1 MFSSYNNWNG
11 GSPRDSEIEI
21 HKMKTQEMRNDTHHY
36 YEPEVPDFDKNKNDY
51 YDQFEKKQGQ
61 FPWRRFFAR
70 SLDLTIYSTIFET
83 IAALGFRINILET
96 GFIYNV
102 ISILLTLVFMIFVEA
117 FLLSRFGTTPGKCI
131 FGIKVTTKDG
141 HNITFIEGLER
152 TFGVIRYGLGFQ
164 IPFYDLY
171 RQYKSYQD
179 CRDGWQLE
187 WDRDFQ
193 ITLQDKKKLRIVL
206 FLAVNAILILLSLG
220 VYQLSTLSVHRGEL
234 TVEEF
239 CENYNAYARFFKFES
254 DILLPDGT
262 WQLKTETDSYTID
275 LYEYDNPDFEFLV
288 EDGILKGVGFE
299 IHKTN
304 EDKNNPYVHSDYGKE
319 ILLATLSYLRAQ
331 DNYNPCHDKSTSLIE
346 DMLENLD
353 KDHSFRAYDV
363 DVNYNIDVTGYY
375 STGFGY
381 WPEEGKDC
389 SIRISFKIQKVE

>member
-11 GSPRDSEIEI
+11 ASPRDSEFEQ
-21 HKMKTQEMRNDTHHY
+21 KQE
-36 YEPEVPDFDKNKNDY
+36 P
-51 YDQFEKKQGQ
+51 

-70 SLDLTIYSTIFET
+70 SLDLTIYSTIFEA

-102 ISILLTLVFMIFVEA
+102 ISTVLTLVFMILAEG
-117 FLLSRFGTTPGKCI
+117 FLLSRFGTTFGKWI

-141 HNITFIEGLER
+141 HKITFTEGIER
-152 TFGVIRYGLGFQ
+152 TYGVIRYGLGFQ

-179 CRDGWQLE
+179 CRDCWQLE

-206 FLAVNAILILLSLG
+206 FITVNATLILLSLG
-220 VYQLSTLSVHRGEL
+220 VYQLSTLPVHRGEL

-262 WQLKTETDSYTID
+262 WQQKTETDSYTMD
-275 LYEYDNPDFEFLV
+275 LYEYDNPDFEFVV

-299 IHKTN
+299 IHETN
-304 EDKNNPYVHSDYGKE
+304 EDKNNPYVHSYYGKE

-331 DNYNPCHDKSTSLIE
+331 DNYNPFHDKSASLIE
-346 DMLENLD
+346 NMIENLD
-353 KDHSFRAYDV
+353 MDHSFRAYDV
-363 DVNYNIDVTGYY
+363 DVDYNIDVTGYY

-381 WPEEGKDC
+381 WPEEDKDG
-389 SIRISFKIQKVE
+389 SIRITFKIQKVN